1 MVTEHYLLLG
11 ILAAGATLL
20 MMGLRD
26 RKSIKKIQERTED
39 AIERTRAATEKER
52 LIGLKV
58 TYIEASVNAMR
69 NRIQQGDSLMYSLSW
84 DDSDRTKN
92 WRFIASDDFA
102 THVNKSRRHMDIAP
116 SDYRN
121 FTDQCK
127 QRIDE
132 INNTLVRNHLK
143 QEGANTCL

>member
-11 ILAAGATLL
+11 ILAAGATLV

-26 RKSIKKIQERTED
+26 RRDIKKIQKRTRDAVERTE
-39 AIERTRAATEKER
+39 ATVERER

-69 NRIQQGDSLMYSLSW
+69 SRIQQGDSLLYSLSW
-84 DDSDRTKN
+84 GDDDRTRN

-102 THVNKSRRHMDIAP
+102 THVNKSRKHMDIAP

-121 FTDQCK
+121 FTDQCR

-132 INNTLVRNHLK
+132 INNKLIVNHFE
-143 QEGANTCL
+143 QEVASTCL